1 MTSLRAVET
10 YVELIQPFKS
20 KLAEFSGAILIL
32 VSSAGHAELLE
43 SKLGQTQSGLNIC
56 QG

>member
-20 KLAEFSGAILIL
+20 QLAEFSGAVLTL
-32 VSSAGHAELLE
+32 VAAGYTELLE